1 MLKSLAII
9 KNALVLSA
17 VLLLSSISHAY
28 AVSAMPSHEMHSNN
42 NHGTSGLSSC
52 ATLCRSGLVNRDTVI
67 IVHQDEDDD
76 DQLAAPPYFLSQSG
90 YSTGQLET
98 QRLYASAV
106 KPPPKV
112 PAYIL
117 YGVFRV

>member
-1 MLKSLAII
+1 MLQSLAII
-9 KNALVLSA
+9 KNALVLLA
-17 VLLLSSISHAY
+17 VLLLSSISHAS
-28 AVSAMPSHEMHSNN
+28 AVIATPSHEMNGN
-42 NHGTSGLSSC
+42 NHSAGESNPC
-52 ATLCRSGLVNRDTVI
+52 ATLCRSGLVNRDTVVI
-67 IVHQDEDDD
+67 LHQDDDGD
-76 DQLAAPPYFLSQSG
+76 DELAAPPYFLSQSG
-90 YSTGQLET
+90 YSTGQLEK